1 MNIHQTNQMLLT
13 NARLFAGV
21 DEEVIGDAAIW
32 VDGREIRYAGRAAEL
47 RGVPDTVPRFDL
59 GGQFVMPGMTESHA
73 HLSYTNNG
81 PSELDKSPVEQAM
94 IDSIANARVM
104 LGSGF
109 TSAISF
115 GSVHRI
121 DVFLRDAINA
131 GQIPGPRL
139 EASGRDVG
147 ATSSNADLHPDYA
160 KLQIEGLGMLADGP
174 WAVRKAVRT
183 IRKNRGNVV
192 KIFLDGEG
200 PGGHAPPG
208 ELTYTDEEVAA
219 AVDEAH
225 TRGMR
230 VACHSRSAAAVKQ
243 AVRFGVDFIGH
254 ANYLDDEALDMLKQN
269 RDRLFVGPAIAW
281 ELAFL
286 RNSTMLGSPP
296 GSARYKFY
304 EREVETTVTTIKR
317 LREAGVRVLIGG
329 DYGLNITPHGTYA
342 KDLQYFVELFGLSP
356 AEALLCATRDG
367 GAAVDPSG
375 MLGTLQAGKY
385 ADLVVVDGDPLAD
398 ITVLQDHDRITAVM
412 KDGVVYRGL
421 MNDRPYVAQP
431 DELTGMLSAP
441 AHANGRRSQA
451 QALLE
456 SHG

>member
-1 MNIHQTNQMLLT
+1 
-13 NARLFAGV
+13 
-21 DEEVIGDAAIW
+21 
-32 VDGREIRYAGRAAEL
+32 
-47 RGVPDTVPRFDL
+47 
-59 GGQFVMPGMTESHA
+59 
-73 HLSYTNNG
+73 
-81 PSELDKSPVEQAM
+81 
-94 IDSIANARVM
+94 
-104 LGSGF
+104 
-109 TSAISF
+109 
-115 GSVHRI
+115 
-121 DVFLRDAINA
+121 
-131 GQIPGPRL
+131 
-139 EASGRDVG
+139 
-147 ATSSNADLHPDYA
+147 
-160 KLQIEGLGMLADGP
+160 MLADGP

-183 IRKNRGNVV
+183 IRKNTGNVV

-225 TRGMR
+225 NRGMR

-254 ANYLDDEALDMLKQN
+254 ANYLDDEALDLLKQN

-286 RNSTMLGSPP
+286 RNSTMMGAPP
-296 GSARYKFY
+296 GSPRYKFY
-304 EREVETTVTTIKR
+304 EREVEVTVGTIKR

-356 AEALLCATRDG
+356 AETLLCATRDG

-375 MLGTLQAGKY
+375 MLGTLEAGKL
-385 ADLVVVDGDPLAD
+385 ADLVVVNGDPLAD
-398 ITVLQDHDRITAVM
+398 ITVLQDHDRLTAVM
-412 KDGVVYRGL
+412 KDGVIYRGL
-421 MNDRPYVAQP
+421 MNDNPYVAQP
-431 DELTGMLSAP
+431 ADFAATPAAAAPSA
-441 AHANGRRSQA
+441 AAKREA
-451 QALLE
+451 AALME

>member
-304 EREVETTVTTIKR
+304 EREVEVTVTAIKR

>member
-1 MNIHQTNQMLLT
+1 MNIQSSNQMLLN

-21 DEEVIGDAAIW
+21 DAELIEDAAIW
-32 VDGREIRYAGRAAEL
+32 IDGRTVRYAGPATDLPE
-47 RGVPDTVPRFDL
+47 VPEDVTRIDL

-81 PSELDKSPVEQAM
+81 PDELDKSPVEQVM
-94 IDSIANARVM
+94 MDSVDNARVM

-115 GSVHRI
+115 GSVHRV
-121 DVFLRDAINA
+121 DVFLRDAINK
-131 GQIPGPRL
+131 GQFPGPRL
-139 EASGRDVG
+139 LASGRDVG

-160 KLQIEGLGMLADGP
+160 KLQIDGLGMLADGP

-183 IRKNRGNVV
+183 IRKNTGNVV

-243 AVRFGVDFIGH
+243 AVRHGVDFIGH
-254 ANYLDDEALDMLKQN
+254 ANYLDDEAIDLLKQN

-286 RNSTMLGSPP
+286 RNGTMMGSPP
-296 GSARYKFY
+296 GSPRFKFY
-304 EREVETTVTTIKR
+304 EREVEATVVTIKR

-375 MLGTLQAGKY
+375 MLGTLEAGKL
-385 ADLVVVDGDPLAD
+385 ADLVIVDGDPLAD

-412 KDGVVYRGL
+412 KDGVIYRGL
-421 MNDRPYVAQP
+421 MTDNPYVTPP
-431 DELTGMLSAP
+431 DEISATLNARIQSAGNYRKAP
-441 AHANGRRSQA
+441 ALA
-451 QALLE
+451 E
-456 SHG
+456 SHS